1 MPDHTYGETAR
12 SKPKSTIEQ
21 ALERMN
27 RHNILNN
34 PSASLDTAMEHVQAT
49 DNDPVGNEPTNESAD
64 TDTASHAR
72 DVPSRR
78 VLIQPAV
85 PPSTTTEPGSIP
97 DADALGD
104 AVSAAR
110 AMAVAALVA
119 TVAAPMEIEVQ
130 TPSSI
135 DAPEPQPNRRVSK
148 RARSEKVIEDASKQ
162 AERPQH
168 AVKPRAN
175 LFNAS

>member
-1 MPDHTYGETAR
+1 MGQMCGWSKNISVKHAALTLWWRGGRRRRLR
-12 SKPKSTIEQ
+12 SGSRSAKSRQWVFAIVE
-21 ALERMN
+21 LLDPFFRKD
-27 RHNILNN
+27 
-34 PSASLDTAMEHVQAT
+34 SLLAAMEHVQAT

-64 TDTASHAR
+64 NDTASHAR

-110 AMAVAALVA
+110 AMAVAALWLRLLHRWKLRCRHRHQS
-119 TVAAPMEIEVQ
+119 TRL
-130 TPSSI
+130 S
-135 DAPEPQPNRRVSK
+135 PNPTGV
-148 RARSEKVIEDASKQ
+148 
-162 AERPQH
+162 
-168 AVKPRAN
+168 
-175 LFNAS
+175 